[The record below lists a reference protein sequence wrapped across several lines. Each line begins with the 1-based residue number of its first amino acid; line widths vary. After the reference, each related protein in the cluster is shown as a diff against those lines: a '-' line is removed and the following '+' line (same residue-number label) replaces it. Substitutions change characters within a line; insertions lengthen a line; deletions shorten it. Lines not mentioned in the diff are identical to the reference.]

1 MSPQPYF
8 GQTRIAENEWMFSA
22 YDPVDRRDH
31 QVVVKDP
38 VQPVSVGF
46 QYIPG
51 PDLLTIGFTDAAGRL
66 LSRQTFTFP
75 KEER

>member
-1 MSPQPYF
+1 MEPQPYF
-8 GQTRIAENEWMFSA
+8 RQTRIGANTWLFAA
-22 YDPVDRRDH
+22 YDPVYKQYH

-66 LSRQTFTFP
+66 LSRQTFTIP